1 MNDKNENENENEI
14 EKEIKNE
21 KPYKNK
27 NVWLRGL
34 FMLLFIF
41 LMGVA
46 KLLTLVVVVLQFL
59 AVLFSGEA
67 DKNLLIFGKSLSV
80 YQYQIALYLTYNS
93 EERPFPVTDWPQE

>member
-1 MNDKNENENENEI
+1 MNDENENENEN
-14 EKEIKNE
+14 KNE
-21 KPYKNK
+21 NDKPYKNK

-46 KLLTLVVVVLQFL
+46 KFITLVVVVLQFL
-59 AVLFSGEA
+59 AVLFSGETN
-67 DKNLLIFGKSLSV
+67 KNLLQFGKSLSV

-93 EERPFPVTDWPQE
+93 DIRPFPAADWPQE

>member
-1 MNDKNENENENEI
+1 MNNYTENQSDNES
-14 EKEIKNE
+14 EKQDE

-27 NVWLRGL
+27 NVWFRGL

-46 KLLTLVVVVLQFL
+46 KFVTLVVVVLQFL
-59 AVLFSGEA
+59 AVLFSGETNA
-67 DKNLLIFGKSLSV
+67 NLLQFGKSLSV

-93 EERPFPVTDWPQE
+93 DIRPFPFADWSQD